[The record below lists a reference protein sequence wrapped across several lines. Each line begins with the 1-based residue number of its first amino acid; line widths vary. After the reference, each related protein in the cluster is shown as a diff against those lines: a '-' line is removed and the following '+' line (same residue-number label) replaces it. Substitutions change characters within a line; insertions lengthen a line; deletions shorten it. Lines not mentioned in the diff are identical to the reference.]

1 MNFFIV
7 AGIVTILSILILF
20 IFIRGKRQKIH
31 LILLSLPLSFIAN
44 SIKGPL
50 YFLLCKICGIKEP
63 LNEWPI
69 WFTSGITIIGV
80 MIEEIV
86 KILPLLLLIKVVAQI
101 KMDKKSIYYKGL
113 ILGAGFGIGEIWLVA
128 LSAALTEVDYTKGLK
143 NFLMILSGFGTE
155 RLMAVFIHTFLTGIV
170 AFGVVQ
176 KRFFRYFLV
185 ATFLHS
191 IINIPAVLFQKGL
204 FSQPVSSFLIM
215 MIFCLFMFIFFK
227 INKKARNLWLNNE
240 NK

>member
-20 IFIRGKRQKIH
+20 IFIIRGKWQKMH

-50 YFLLCKICGIKEP
+50 YFLLCKIFGIKEP

-69 WFTSGITIIGV
+69 WFTSGITIIGAA
-80 MIEEIV
+80 IEEIV
-86 KILPLLLLIKVVAQI
+86 KILPLLLLMKVVAKI
-101 KMDKKSIYYKGL
+101 KMDKKSIYCRGL

-176 KRFFRYFLV
+176 KRLFRYFLV

-204 FSQPVSSFLIM
+204 FSQRVSSFLIM

-227 INKKARNLWLNNE
+227 INKKSE
-240 NK
+240 KFVT